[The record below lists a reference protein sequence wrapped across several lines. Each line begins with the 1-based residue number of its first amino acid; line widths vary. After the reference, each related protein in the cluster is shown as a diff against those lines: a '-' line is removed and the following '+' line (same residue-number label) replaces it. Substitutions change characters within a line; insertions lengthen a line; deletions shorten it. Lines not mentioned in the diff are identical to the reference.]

1 MKGAQEFKVERVI
14 ANGTL
19 TDQVCEKLTEL
30 INGEGFQAGVRLPSE
45 TEMASRFGVSR
56 TVIREAVSRLK
67 SEGLVESRQG
77 SGVFVREKNMDSPFR
92 IDPSAIESVQ
102 SYLHVIELRVA
113 LEGEIAF
120 LAAKRRTEKQMAA
133 IEEALDNI
141 EMQVIQ
147 GSDGA
152 EEDIAFHRTIAEA
165 TDNPHFLSL
174 IEFLFNFLRSSTQ
187 TTRRYEATDA
197 ALGRQ
202 VRSEHQKI
210 VKAILQQKPE
220 EARLAA
226 WQHMEAVSERLLMM
240 AKQSKTV
247 NLKME

>member
-1 MKGAQEFKVERVI
+1 MVAQKFMVERLTS
-14 ANGTL
+14 NGTL
-19 TDQVCEKLTEL
+19 TDRVCDKLKQL
-30 INGEGFQAGVRLPSE
+30 INGEGFQPGVRLPSE

-77 SGVFVREKNMDSPFR
+77 SGVFVREKNMDLPFR
-92 IDPSAIESVQ
+92 IDPSAIESVK
-102 SYLHVIELRVA
+102 SFLHVVELRVA

-120 LAAKRRTEKQMAA
+120 LAAKRRTQKQMAA
-133 IEEALDNI
+133 IEEALENI
-141 EMQVIQ
+141 EIQVRQ

-165 TDNPHFLSL
+165 TGNPHFLSL

-197 ALGRQ
+197 ALGQQ
-202 VRSEHQKI
+202 VRNEHQRI
-210 VKAILQQKPE
+210 VEAISRQTPE
-220 EARLAA
+220 QARLAA
-226 WQHMEAVSERLLMM
+226 WQHMEAVSQRLLMM
-240 AKQSKTV
+240 ANQNKAVKNIV
-247 NLKME
+247 